1 MIRAAAFVLLA
12 ATAATAQAPADF
24 KVYDRPGDA
33 GGVIIAEWKGLP
45 GEEIPETAR
54 RIEYVI
60 SVSLSKD
67 GEWKE
72 IKRFP
77 GTLQHKNEAPE
88 IFGFSK
94 SNETEHFIALKGLVP
109 PPGGPWL
116 GTGKSLPTWV
126 KLEVISPAGTA
137 IAGPLV
143 AEAKPNWWAWN
154 KTNVFVFILIFGVV
168 TFWLISKARRNPNI
182 FVRRIPGLD
191 AMEEAIGRATE
202 MGRPILYLNGL
213 QSMESISTIASVSI
227 LGQIS
232 KRVASYDSQI
242 LVPCRDA
249 VVLSVCQEV
258 MREGFTAA
266 GRPDKYREQDAWFI
280 TQEQFSYVASVDG
293 LMIREKPAACLYMGY
308 YYAESLLLA
317 ETGGATGAIQIAGTD
332 SITQLP
338 FFIACCDYTLIGE
351 ELYAAS
357 AYLSR
362 EPLQLGSL
370 RSQDAGKIFIIAT
383 LFLGALT
390 AAAGYPFVKHLLAT
404 F

>member
-1 MIRAAAFVLLA
+1 VIRAAAIVLLA
-12 ATAATAQAPADF
+12 ASAAAAQAPADL
-24 KVYDRPGDA
+24 KVYDKPGDA
-33 GGVIIAEWKGLP
+33 GGAIIAEWKP
-45 GEEIPETAR
+45 IAGEDKPAAEGG
-54 RIEYVI
+54 IEYTV

-67 GEWKE
+67 GPWTE
-72 IKRFP
+72 IERFSS
-77 GTLQHKNEAPE
+77 TLHRKNEAPE
-88 IFGFSK
+88 LFGFSK
-94 SNETEHFIALKGLVP
+94 SNETEHFIELEGLVP

-116 GTGKSLPTWV
+116 GKGRSLPTWV
-126 KLEVISPAGTA
+126 KLEVTSPAGKA
-137 IAGPLV
+137 SLEPLM
-143 AEAKPNWWAWN
+143 AEAAPNWWAWN
-154 KTNVFVFILIFGVV
+154 KSNVFVFILVFGGA
-168 TFWLISKARRNPNI
+168 TFWLISKARRDPNI

-213 QSMESISTIASVSI
+213 NGMDSISTIASVSI
-227 LGQIS
+227 LGQVS
-232 KRVASYDSQI
+232 KRVASYDSRI
-242 LVPCRDA
+242 LVPCYDA
-249 VVLSVCQEV
+249 VVLSVSQEV
-258 MREGFTAA
+258 MREGFTSA
-266 GRPDKYREQDAWFI
+266 GRPDKYREQDAFFI

-317 ETGGATGAIQIAGTD
+317 ETGGSTGAIQIAGTD
-332 SITQLP
+332 SVTQLP

-370 RSQDAGKIFIIAT
+370 RSQDAGKLFIIAA
-383 LFLGALT
+383 LVLGSLM
-390 AAAGYPFVKHLLAT
+390 AAVNLPYIKYLLAT

>member
-1 MIRAAAFVLLA
+1 MIRAVAIVLLA
-12 ATAATAQAPADF
+12 TTAAAAQAPADF
-24 KVYDRPGDA
+24 KVYDKPGDA
-33 GGVIIAEWKGLP
+33 GGAIIAEWKGLP
-45 GEEIPETAR
+45 DEGKPMAEGGV
-54 RIEYVI
+54 EYV
-60 SVSLSKD
+60 VSLGLSKD
-67 GEWKE
+67 GPWTE
-72 IKRFP
+72 IERFP
-77 GTLQHKNEAPE
+77 GTLHRKNEAPDL
-88 IFGFSK
+88 FGFSK
-94 SNETEHFIALKGLVP
+94 SNDSEHFIELEGLVP

-116 GTGKSLPTWV
+116 GTGRSLPTWV
-126 KLEVISPAGTA
+126 KLEVKSPAGA
-137 IAGPLV
+137 AVAGPLM
-143 AEAKPNWWAWN
+143 AEAAPDWWSWN
-154 KTNVFVFILIFGVV
+154 KSNVLLFILFFGGA
-168 TFWLISKARRNPNI
+168 TFWLISKARRDPNI

-213 QSMESISTIASVSI
+213 NGMDSISTIASVSI
-227 LGQIS
+227 LGQVS
-232 KRVASYDSQI
+232 KRVAAYDSQI
-242 LVPCRDA
+242 MVPCYDA

-258 MREGFTAA
+258 MREGYTAA

-317 ETGGATGAIQIAGTD
+317 ETGGSTGAIQIAGTD

-383 LFLGALT
+383 LLIGALT
-390 AAAGYPFVKHLLAT
+390 AAAGFPFVKHLMAT